1 MGAKTIAV
9 LTSGGDAPGMN
20 AAVRAVVRSGLSFG
34 MKVYGVM
41 RGYNGLLNGDL
52 KEMNMRSVSDI
63 MQHGGTAL
71 FTARSPEFNTP
82 EGVQKAANMCREK
95 GIDGVVVIGGDGSF
109 RGARDLTGAG
119 IPCIGVPGTIDNDIA
134 CTDYTIGYDT
144 ALNTA
149 MEMIDRIRD
158 TTESHDRCS
167 VVEVMGRR
175 CGDIA
180 LNTGVAVG
188 ALTTL
193 VPEIPYDFQKD
204 VLDRIRLAQST
215 GKRHYIIVVAEGV
228 GHTQELAE
236 RIQKETGIESR
247 ATILGH
253 VQRGGAPTLRD
264 RVVASRM
271 GYHAVEL
278 LQNGLGNRVVAMKG
292 EQIVD
297 FDIIEK
303 SNLGRQFLYKEEDV
317 GALKT
322 QIAHQEVSKMNSDIE
337 VETHNLRITCVND
350 LLPLL
355 DNVDIVICV
364 IDEPQYDIQRIVN
377 KAVVTKNIPC
387 VFGASQVSRGRVY
400 SVVPHQTGCF
410 DCLNIHY
417 TKIDSLFLEQFRGIR
432 TVTKKIPTIAYGPAM
447 FQLTSAIVDEAVR
460 LITKYA
466 EPMSLNRQY
475 EINYENGASFTHKP
489 WGHYPDECPTCGNGK
504 EENWEIFSQYGE
516 IKL

>member
-1 MGAKTIAV
+1 MGAKNIAV

-20 AAVRAVVRSGLSFG
+20 AAVRAVVRTGLNFG

-82 EGVQKAANMCREK
+82 EGVKKAAAVCREK

-109 RGARDLTGAG
+109 RGARDLTGEG
-119 IPCIGVPGTIDNDIA
+119 ILTIGVPGTIDNDIA

-193 VPEIPYDFQKD
+193 VPEIPYDFDKD
-204 VLDRIRLAQST
+204 ILQRIRLAQST

-278 LQNGLGNRVVAMKG
+278 LQNGIGNRMVAMKG

-297 FDIIEK
+297 FDITEALDMPRTFDEK
-303 SNLGRQFLYKEEDV
+303 MFR
-317 GALKT
+317 
-322 QIAHQEVSKMNSDIE
+322 VS
-337 VETHNLRITCVND
+337 
-350 LLPLL
+350 
-355 DNVDIVICV
+355 
-364 IDEPQYDIQRIVN
+364 
-377 KAVVTKNIPC
+377 AVLSI
-387 VFGASQVSRGRVY
+387 
-400 SVVPHQTGCF
+400 
-410 DCLNIHY
+410 
-417 TKIDSLFLEQFRGIR
+417 
-432 TVTKKIPTIAYGPAM
+432 
-447 FQLTSAIVDEAVR
+447 
-460 LITKYA
+460 
-466 EPMSLNRQY
+466 
-475 EINYENGASFTHKP
+475 
-489 WGHYPDECPTCGNGK
+489 
-504 EENWEIFSQYGE
+504 
-516 IKL
+516 

>member
-1 MGAKTIAV
+1 MGAKSIAV

-20 AAVRAVVRSGLSFG
+20 AAVRAVVRTGLNFG

-41 RGYNGLLNGDL
+41 RGYNGLLTGDL

-71 FTARSPEFNTP
+71 YTARSPEFNTP
-82 EGVQKAANMCREK
+82 AGVEKAANMCREK
-95 GIDGVVVIGGDGSF
+95 GIEGVVVIGGDGSF
-109 RGARDLTGAG
+109 RGARDLTNAG
-119 IPCIGVPGTIDNDIA
+119 INCIGVPGTIDNDIA

-193 VPEIPYDFQKD
+193 VPEIPYDFHRD

-228 GHTQELAE
+228 GNTEELAQ
-236 RIQKETGIESR
+236 RIRRHTGIETR

-271 GYHAVEL
+271 GYHAAEL
-278 LQNGLGNRVVAMKG
+278 LFNGIGNRVVAMKG

-297 FDIIEK
+297 FDITEALNMPRTFDEK
-303 SNLGRQFLYKEEDV
+303 MYR
-317 GALKT
+317 
-322 QIAHQEVSKMNSDIE
+322 VS
-337 VETHNLRITCVND
+337 
-350 LLPLL
+350 
-355 DNVDIVICV
+355 
-364 IDEPQYDIQRIVN
+364 
-377 KAVVTKNIPC
+377 AVLSI
-387 VFGASQVSRGRVY
+387 
-400 SVVPHQTGCF
+400 
-410 DCLNIHY
+410 
-417 TKIDSLFLEQFRGIR
+417 
-432 TVTKKIPTIAYGPAM
+432 
-447 FQLTSAIVDEAVR
+447 
-460 LITKYA
+460 
-466 EPMSLNRQY
+466 
-475 EINYENGASFTHKP
+475 
-489 WGHYPDECPTCGNGK
+489 
-504 EENWEIFSQYGE
+504 
-516 IKL
+516 